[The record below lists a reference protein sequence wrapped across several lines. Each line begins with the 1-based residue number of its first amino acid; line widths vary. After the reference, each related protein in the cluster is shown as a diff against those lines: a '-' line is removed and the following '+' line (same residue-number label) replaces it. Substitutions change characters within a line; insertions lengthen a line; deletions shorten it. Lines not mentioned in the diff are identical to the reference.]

1 MFRKAQDLG
10 LGLEVQD
17 EFSAKI
23 KESNQ
28 HPQSVP
34 GLSIQKKECFFF
46 KVTPSPPL
54 WKHFFSQTLGMFE
67 RFNSLHGEKMIFRAK
82 WIIFW
87 GIQCKKGWKKLSVE
101 YWSDSRPRSAR
112 WCVVPWFLKEV
123 WGSTLGSLSDF
134 HFVGFDFQ
142 FWFFPLRSSKI
153 ICPPRGGGYS

>member
-1 MFRKAQDLG
+1 M
-10 LGLEVQD
+10 
-17 EFSAKI
+17 
-23 KESNQ
+23 
-28 HPQSVP
+28 
-34 GLSIQKKECFFF
+34 FFF
-46 KVTPSPPL
+46 LKSLHPPPL

-87 GIQCKKGWKKLSVE
+87 GIQCKKGWKNLSVE

-142 FWFFPLRSSKI
+142 FWFFPLRSSKNAG
-153 ICPPRGGGYS
+153 CSRLVWALLLYHVPAGATQKLSSGVKWKNP